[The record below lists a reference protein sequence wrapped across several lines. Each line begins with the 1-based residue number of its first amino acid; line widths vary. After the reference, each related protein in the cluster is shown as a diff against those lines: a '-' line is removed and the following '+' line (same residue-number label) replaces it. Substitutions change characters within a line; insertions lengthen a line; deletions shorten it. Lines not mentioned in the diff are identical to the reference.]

1 MTAIGVFVKKIAAIP
16 GIPNQNATIFWLLLQ
31 CLLLLLLLLLLEGI
45 LDYRDLLILEQKI
58 IYRDFARKVLFGK
71 LEIPDSTIFG
81 FFFDAIILIIEDSLC
96 ILLPSQ
102 TVVAII
108 IIIGYV
114 SPSDAKSWIKTKND
128 IRPPVLKITSKQDSL
143 LLIFCSNI

>member
-1 MTAIGVFVKKIAAIP
+1 MAAHFSP
-16 GIPNQNATIFWLLLQ
+16 S
-31 CLLLLLLLLLLEGI
+31 CLGLMGKFCSSV
-45 LDYRDLLILEQKI
+45 DLLFQ
-58 IYRDFARKVLFGK
+58 VLIKFFFHRWITGGVTQ
-71 LEIPDSTIFG
+71 LCEWLSCEIPIFFQFG
-81 FFFDAIILIIEDSLC
+81 PPYSLVNLKFPIPQFFDFFFDAIILIIEDSLC

-114 SPSDAKSWIKTKND
+114 SPSDAKSWIKTIND

>member
-1 MTAIGVFVKKIAAIP
+1 MCSLVNLKFLIP
-16 GIPNQNATIFWLLLQ
+16 QFF
-31 CLLLLLLLLLLEGI
+31 
-45 LDYRDLLILEQKI
+45 D
-58 IYRDFARKVLFGK
+58 
-71 LEIPDSTIFG
+71 

-102 TVVAII
+102 TVVVII

-128 IRPPVLKITSKQDSL
+128 IRPPVLKITSK
-143 LLIFCSNI
+143 